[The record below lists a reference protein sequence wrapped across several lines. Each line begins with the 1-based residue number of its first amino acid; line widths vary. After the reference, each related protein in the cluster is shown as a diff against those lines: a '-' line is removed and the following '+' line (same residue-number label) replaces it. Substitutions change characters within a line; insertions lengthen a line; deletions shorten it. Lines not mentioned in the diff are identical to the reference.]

1 MPTLMYSSKDYTR
14 TEILVYSPMA
24 QIDQVVNTF
33 VDKLFLRAASRRLS
47 ITNNR
52 YFYAP
57 SDDYKINKS
66 KFIRARNV

>member
-24 QIDQVVNTF
+24 QIDQVNTF

-57 SDDYKINKS
+57 SDDYKISKS